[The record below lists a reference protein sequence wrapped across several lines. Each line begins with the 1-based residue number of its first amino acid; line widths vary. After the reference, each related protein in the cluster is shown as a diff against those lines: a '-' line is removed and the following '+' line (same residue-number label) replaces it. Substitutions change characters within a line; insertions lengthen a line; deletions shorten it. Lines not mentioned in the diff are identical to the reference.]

1 MAAVSAV
8 PRTRGGISG
17 ILLILL
23 GAWGAIIPF
32 VGPYFGYAYTPD
44 ATWTYTT
51 GMLWLSIL
59 PGAAAFL
66 GGIMVLLAA
75 APPGGDGRRVRG
87 PGRRCLVRGRRADPR
102 RGGRNRHQR
111 PGVPVAS
118 PGSAFSAPVMRLLKG
133 LGLFYGLGVLIV
145 TFAAFVLGRFAV
157 AAVRAGRD
165 DGRHAPATIVR
176 CTAWAK
182 VVISAMATPLLSRQP
197 RNSGAASTS
206 HLRAKAKHRLAP

>member
-44 ATWTYTT
+44 TTWTYTT
-51 GMLWLSIL
+51 GRLWLSIL

-75 APPGGDGRRVRG
+75 TRPAAMAGGFVALLGGVWFVVGAPILAVAVGTGTNG
-87 PGRRCLVRGRRADPR
+87 
-102 RGGRNRHQR
+102 

-118 PGSAFSAPVMRLLKG
+118 SGAAFSAPVMRLLEG
-133 LGLFYGLGVLIV
+133 LGLFYGLGVAIV
-145 TFAAFVLGRFAV
+145 IFAAFALGRFAV
-157 AAVRAGRD
+157 AAARAGR
-165 DGRHAPATIVR
+165 HALPPDETEPFYPQERYPAD
-176 CTAWAK
+176 
-182 VVISAMATPLLSRQP
+182 S
-197 RNSGAASTS
+197 
-206 HLRAKAKHRLAP
+206 

>member
-17 ILLILL
+17 MLLILL
-23 GAWGAIIPF
+23 GAWGAIIAF

-44 ATWTYTT
+44 TTWTYTT
-51 GMLWLSIL
+51 GRLWLSIL

-75 APPGGDGRRVRG
+75 TRPAAMAGGLVALLGGVWFVVGAPILAVATGTGTNG
-87 PGRRCLVRGRRADPR
+87 
-102 RGGRNRHQR
+102 

-118 PGSAFSAPVMRLLKG
+118 PGAAFSAPVMRLLEG
-133 LGLFYGLGVLIV
+133 LGFYYGLGVAIV

-157 AAVRAGRD
+157 AAVRAGRHAVPPTETEPVYPD
-165 DGRHAPATIVR
+165 ERNPSGVRPGPAGR
-176 CTAWAK
+176 
-182 VVISAMATPLLSRQP
+182 
-197 RNSGAASTS
+197 
-206 HLRAKAKHRLAP
+206 

>member
-1 MAAVSAV
+1 MAAVATV

-44 ATWTYTT
+44 TTWTYTT
-51 GMLWLSIL
+51 GRVWLSIL

-75 APPGGDGRRVRG
+75 TRPAAMAGGLVALLGGVWFVVGAPILAVVVG
-87 PGRRCLVRGRRADPR
+87 PGTSG
-102 RGGRNRHQR
+102 

-118 PGSAFSAPVMRLLKG
+118 AGSAFSAPVMRLLEG
-133 LGLFYGLGVLIV
+133 LGFFSGLGVVIV
-145 TFAAFVLGRFAV
+145 VFAAFALGRFAV
-157 AAVRAGRD
+157 AGVHA
-165 DGRHAPATIVR
+165 GRHAEPPPDETEPVYPEERNPGSVWPGPAGR
-176 CTAWAK
+176 
-182 VVISAMATPLLSRQP
+182 
-197 RNSGAASTS
+197 
-206 HLRAKAKHRLAP
+206 